1 MRMILNILSRAGGW
15 HPSLC
20 LKIENLPYTE
30 LVIEAIDEPGP
41 IGLPAISFAHYGE
54 QNGDL
59 MRDPEMCFKLAVQNG
74 PELVPFY
81 YRNDLAGI
89 EQWSR
94 NIGRDLTK
102 HANQCAEGP
111 HCQNFFLH
119 KFRPT
124 LSLSSRQSKIAP
136 SVD

>member
-1 MRMILNILSRAGGW
+1 MRVILNILSRAGGW

-20 LKIENLPYTE
+20 LKIENLPYME

-41 IGLPAISFAHYGE
+41 TGLPAISVGPYGE

-94 NIGRDLTK
+94 NIVRDLK
-102 HANQCAEGP
+102 EHANQCARAGLWNRILP
-111 HCQNFFLH
+111 AGRGSILASIVCIWST
-119 KFRPT
+119 RVP
-124 LSLSSRQSKIAP
+124 
-136 SVD
+136 